1 MSNPRFTPITSDL
14 LARKGDA
21 MPSTMSGKP
30 SLFWRRPPLAETSRD
45 LRMTSPEAARD
56 LRMVM
61 AEPLRAAHVS
71 EIAHEFHGPDHEPA
85 PAGVV
90 PPMVPPEGPRPH
102 KMMVTLSHGDYEKLG
117 IAAVKKGITRQ
128 QMLRVAV
135 DLHID
140 RLKREYGG
148 CGCMAIGGTGQ
159 CGEGCGAA

>member
-30 SLFWRRPPLAETSRD
+30 SLFWRRPPVAAESLRSAPQPVRD
-45 LRMTSPEAARD
+45 LRLLA
-56 LRMVM
+56 
-61 AEPLRAAHVS
+61 AEPAHD
-71 EIAHEFHGPDHEPA
+71 FHPIDHEPP

-102 KMMVTLSHGDYEKLG
+102 KMMVTLSHSDYEKLG
-117 IAAVKKGITRQ
+117 IAAVKKGLTRQ

-135 DLHID
+135 DLHIE

-148 CGCMAIGGTGQ
+148 CGCMAMGGSGT